1 MALISLQDI
10 RLGFGGAPLLDGATL
25 QIEEGERVCILG
37 RNGAGKS
44 TLLKLAEGLILP
56 DGGEI
61 VRQQSLRVASLSQEV
76 PTGLVGSVSEV
87 IGEVLDDEYNWEDQQ
102 RIEKLLSRMSLD
114 GDAPFASL
122 SAGLKRRVLLA
133 RGLVAEPHLLLLDEP
148 TNHLDIDSIIWL
160 EDFLIRYGGTLLFIT
175 HDRAFLQRLATRI
188 VELDRG
194 RLINWDC
201 DYPKYLERRDALL
214 EAEESQNSRFDK
226 KLAEEEVWIRK
237 GIKAR
242 RTRNEGRVRALKK
255 MREERQERRS
265 QTGSVSMKLQDA
277 RKSGRIVIETEG
289 VTCGYGDKI
298 VARDLSTVIMRGD
311 KIGIIGPNGAGKTT
325 LLKTLLG
332 QLVPISGKVKLGTRL
347 DIAYFDQLR
356 SQLDEEKTVQEN
368 VGEGNDQVIINGK
381 PKHIIGYLQ
390 DFLFTPDRARSPV
403 KILSGGERNRLLL
416 AKLFTKPSN
425 VIVMDE
431 PTNDLDMETLDLLEE
446 LLVDYSGTLLLV
458 SHDRNFINDIVT
470 STLVFEGDER
480 VEEYIGGYDDWLRQ
494 RKAKEKA
501 KKKDSGKSGE
511 QRKKARK
518 LSFKEKAELEEL
530 PGQIETLDARK
541 EELYKL
547 MAEPEIYQQSAKLA
561 EIQDEVEET
570 EEALANAYKRWEEL
584 EAIKEAS
591 EK

>member
-10 RLGFGGAPLLDGATL
+10 RLGFGGAPLLNGTTL

-44 TLLKLAEGLILP
+44 TLLKLVEGLLTP

-61 VRQQSLRVASLSQEV
+61 VRQQGLRVASLSQEV
-76 PTGLVGSVSEV
+76 PKGLEGSVSEV
-87 IGEVLDDEYNWEDQQ
+87 IAAALSEEYNWEDQQ

-114 GDAPFASL
+114 GDAPFANL

-133 RGLVAEPHLLLLDEP
+133 RGLVTEPHLLLLDEP
-148 TNHLDIDSIIWL
+148 TNHLDIDSILWL
-160 EDFLIRYGGTLLFIT
+160 EDFLIRYGTTLLFIT

-201 DYPKYLERRDALL
+201 DYSTYLERRDALL
-214 EAEESQNSRFDK
+214 DAEDSQNARFDK

-242 RTRNEGRVRALKK
+242 RTRNEGRVRALEK
-255 MREERQERRS
+255 MREERQSRRS
-265 QTGSVSMKLQDA
+265 QTGNVNMKLQDA
-277 RKSGRIVIETEG
+277 RKSGRIVVEAEG
-289 VTCGYGDKI
+289 VTCGYGDKV
-298 VARDLSTVIMRGD
+298 VARDLSTIIMRGD

-332 QLVPISGKVKLGTRL
+332 QLEPISGKIKLGTRL
-347 DIAYFDQLR
+347 EIAYFDQLR
-356 SQLDEEKTVQEN
+356 SQLDEDKTVQEN

-381 PKHIIGYLQ
+381 PRHIIGYLQ

-403 KILSGGERNRLLL
+403 KVLSGGERNRLLL

-425 VIVMDE
+425 MIVMDE

-446 LLVDYSGTLLLV
+446 LLIDYSGTLLLV
-458 SHDRNFINDIVT
+458 SHDRSFINDIVT
-470 STLVFEGDER
+470 STLVFEGDEG

-494 RKAKEKA
+494 RKVTAKT
-501 KKKDSGKSGE
+501 KKKGSEKSG
-511 QRKKARK
+511 QKDNKPRKM
-518 LSFKEKAELEEL
+518 SFREKTELEEL
-530 PGQIETLDARK
+530 PLQIEALDAKK

-547 MAEPEIYQQSAKLA
+547 MAEPEIYQQSARLA
-561 EIQDEVEET
+561 EIQDEVEGT
-570 EEALANAYKRWEEL
+570 EVALARAYKRWEEL
-584 EAIKEAS
+584 EAVKEAS
-591 EK
+591 

>member
-56 DGGEI
+56 DDGEI

-201 DYPKYLERRDALL
+201 DYLKYLERRDALL

-242 RTRNEGRVRALKK
+242 RTRNEGRVRELKK
-255 MREERQERRS
+255 MREERQARRS
-265 QTGSVSMKLQDA
+265 QTGSVNMKLQDA
-277 RKSGRIVIETEG
+277 RKSGRIVIEAEG

-356 SQLDEEKTVQEN
+356 SQLDEDKTVQEN

-501 KKKDSGKSGE
+501 KKKGSGKSS
-511 QRKKARK
+511 QKDNKPRKM
-518 LSFKEKAELEEL
+518 SFKEKAELEEL
-530 PGQIETLDARK
+530 PLQIESLDAKK

-561 EIQDEVEET
+561 EIQDEVEEI
-570 EEALANAYKRWEEL
+570 EETLANAYKRWEEL
-584 EAIKEAS
+584 EAIKELA